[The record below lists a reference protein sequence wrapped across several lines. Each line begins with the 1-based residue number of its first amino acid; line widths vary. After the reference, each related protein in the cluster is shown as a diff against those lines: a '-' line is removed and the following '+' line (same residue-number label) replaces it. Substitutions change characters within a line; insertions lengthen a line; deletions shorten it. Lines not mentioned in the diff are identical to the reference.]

1 MTDLGS
7 RAGRSQGARQD
18 EEPVPERRRR
28 VRLRALPLRRARVQ
42 VLHCDLRCQSRT
54 GMSHT
59 ACVGEGVGLADRA
72 AEVAVN

>member
-18 EEPVPERRRR
+18 EEPVPERRRS

-42 VLHCDLRCQSRT
+42 VLHRYLRCVPRAWCAHAIRLGSR
-54 GMSHT
+54 
-59 ACVGEGVGLADRA
+59 VGSAARE
-72 AEVAVN
+72 AEV